1 MSLIRWNPQKDLLN
15 FEREFN
21 RLFDSLGVLRRTDDA
36 EEYENAVWSPLTDIV
51 EEHDRYVFKTDLP
64 GVDPKEVKINL
75 VDGRLSISGERKM
88 ETEDKNKNYHRV
100 ERSYGKYYRSFT
112 LPRSVQADKIDAEF
126 KNGQLMVTVPK
137 AEEAKPKE
145 IQVKIS

>member
-21 RLFDSLGVLRRTDDA
+21 RLFDSLGVLRRSDDA
-36 EEYENAVWSPLTDIV
+36 DEYENAVWSPLTDIV
-51 EEHDRYVFKTDLP
+51 EEKDRYVFKTDLP

-88 ETEDKNKNYHRV
+88 ETEEKEKNYHRV

-112 LPRSVQADKIDAEF
+112 LPRTVQADKIDAEF
-126 KNGQLMVTVPK
+126 KNGQLMITVPK

-145 IQVKIS
+145 ISVKIS